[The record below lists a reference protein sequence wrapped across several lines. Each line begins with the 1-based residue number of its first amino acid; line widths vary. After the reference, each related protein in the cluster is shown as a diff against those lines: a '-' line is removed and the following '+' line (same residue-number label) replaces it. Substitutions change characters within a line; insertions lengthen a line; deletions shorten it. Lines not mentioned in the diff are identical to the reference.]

1 MKSLFIA
8 KESKHDLLPF
18 CIPAVEYLICSN
30 PLYRGSEF
38 FEDDNL
44 CHISSILSQ
53 CWILFWPTTVMAGML
68 KFISILKSKFEKDV
82 HEIKILKFISPF
94 LAFKPAIDLA
104 SDMNPD
110 CKVLDQFFEIFSN
123 IICIL
128 SVNMKN
134 FSNDAVSIPRGK
146 EQELSLYGFKTL
158 KMFILAIDFLKVKST
173 VYKEKLSKAMKPLID
188 DIFIAFDNTVSMFLK
203 LS

>member
-1 MKSLFIA
+1 
-8 KESKHDLLPF
+8 
-18 CIPAVEYLICSN
+18 
-30 PLYRGSEF
+30 
-38 FEDDNL
+38 
-44 CHISSILSQ
+44 
-53 CWILFWPTTVMAGML
+53 
-68 KFISILKSKFEKDV
+68 
-82 HEIKILKFISPF
+82 
-94 LAFKPAIDLA
+94 
-104 SDMNPD
+104 
-110 CKVLDQFFEIFSN
+110 
-123 IICIL
+123 
-128 SVNMKN
+128 MKN